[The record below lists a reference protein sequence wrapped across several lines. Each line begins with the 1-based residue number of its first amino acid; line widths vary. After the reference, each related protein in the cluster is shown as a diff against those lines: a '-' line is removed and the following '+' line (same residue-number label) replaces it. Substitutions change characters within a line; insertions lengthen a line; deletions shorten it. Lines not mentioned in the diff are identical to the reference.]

1 MIWKMPNTFF
11 LSPKINCQTKIEVN
25 ELQKKKR
32 KEKKERKKIW
42 WGSRL
47 I

>member
-25 ELQKKKR
+25 ELKKK
-32 KEKKERKKIW
+32 KEKRKNAFLN
-42 WGSRL
+42 SSSNLL